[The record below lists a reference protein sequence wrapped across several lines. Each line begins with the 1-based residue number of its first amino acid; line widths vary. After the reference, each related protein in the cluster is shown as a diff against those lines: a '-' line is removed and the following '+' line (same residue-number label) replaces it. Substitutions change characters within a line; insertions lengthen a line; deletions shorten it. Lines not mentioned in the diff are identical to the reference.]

1 MVIIIFPYHWF
12 PFICNML
19 VHNLFRFFL
28 AVILIVPQLLHS
40 QDVVPGVR
48 QIGLDLLK
56 MKDCAF
62 DSGASAMVVFHW
74 AETSYDTDNGNMITK
89 HRKRIKVFNKN
100 GLDQAN
106 FIIRY
111 YSKDGFESI
120 YDIEGESCTL
130 DANDRAI
137 FSEIGKESVFRET
150 IDQFR
155 SQMKVIV
162 PNLVEGSVFE
172 VRYTSIMKH
181 YGGLDYWDFQEDIPT
196 AKSAYLLEIPPGAE
210 FAYSVQKAD
219 QFPIDIQPIPREGKI
234 YFEMNNVPGLSF
246 EPYMDAPRNYLQ
258 RVIFQLAS
266 YQGVYG
272 ARNKVNNTWEDLVRD
287 LLSNED
293 FGKQL
298 NKKLAVPEL
307 DAAVAAQSSTED
319 KVRVIYDFVRKKVQW
334 DHYYGKYSTKGV
346 KETLEKGVGSTGDIN
361 LLLLNLLQYYE
372 ITSYPLLVADRD
384 FGKVDVNYPFID
396 KFSKVVAYAVVDSSK
411 KAWIMDASQKDMPA
425 NLTPYQLLN
434 TIALVVDKK
443 EPKLIKIVRPADR
456 FQKYVTVESVIDT
469 DKNEIT
475 SKVKIERHGYAKLSE
490 RGLGMGRSSNPIA
503 DVDEEKM
510 SLMEVLSSTKE
521 PAKEEAEP
529 DVQSMTLRDELP
541 DKLGTLYLNS
551 AMFLGIGKNP
561 FNSPKRFSDINFG
574 YPIKLFQSETI
585 NLPAGSKLK
594 EKWEGKPLNYEGN
607 SIFFNR
613 TVELNGNVLTIK
625 TNFQQT
631 VTLVPAK
638 DYEKLRKFYTEML
651 KVLELPV
658 ILELPVEGT
667 R

>member
-1 MVIIIFPYHWF
+1 MQVHTLTRYFSVLLLF
-12 PFICNML
+12 LPFRL
-19 VHNLFRFFL
+19 L
-28 AVILIVPQLLHS
+28 AKDEL
-40 QDVVPGVR
+40 PGVR
-48 QIGLDLLK
+48 QISYELLK

-62 DSGASAMVVFHW
+62 DSGASAMVVFYS
-74 AETSYDTDNGNMITK
+74 AETYYDTDNGNMITK

-130 DANDRAI
+130 DANGRAI
-137 FSEIGKESVFRET
+137 FSEIGKESIFRES

-181 YGGLDYWDFQEDIPT
+181 YGGLDYWDFQETIPT
-196 AKSAYLLEIPPGAE
+196 AKSSYLLEIPPGAE
-210 FAYSVQKAD
+210 FAYSVQKAEGLS
-219 QFPIDIQPIPREGKI
+219 IDIEPMPKEGKI
-234 YFEMNNVPGLSF
+234 YFEMNNVPGLSY

-272 ARNKVNNTWEDLVRD
+272 NKNKVNNTWEDLVRD
-287 LLSNED
+287 LMSHED

-298 NKKLAVPEL
+298 NKKLSVPEL
-307 DAAVAAQSSTED
+307 DEAVAMQKSTED
-319 KVRVIYDFVRKKVQW
+319 KVRLIYNYVRKKVQW
-334 DHYYGKYSTKGV
+334 DRYYGKYSIQGV
-346 KETLEKGVGSTGDIN
+346 KTTLEKGAGNTADIN
-361 LLLLNLLQYYE
+361 LLLLNLLQHYE
-372 ITSYPLLVADRD
+372 ITCYPLLVADRD
-384 FGKVDVNYPFID
+384 FGKVNVNYPFID
-396 KFSKVVAYAVVDSSK
+396 KFSKVVAYALVDSSK
-411 KAWIMDASQKDMPA
+411 KAWIMDASQKEMPA

-443 EPKLIKIVRPADR
+443 EPRLIRIVRPGDR
-456 FQKYVTVESVIDT
+456 FQKYVTVESTLDT
-469 DKNEIT
+469 DKSEII
-475 SKVKIERHGYAKLSE
+475 SKVKIERHGYAKLAE
-490 RGLGMGRSSNPIA
+490 GGRASGQFSNPIA

-510 SLMEVLSSTKE
+510 SIMEVISSTKQ
-521 PAKEEAEP
+521 PAEEENAP
-529 DVQSMTLRDELP
+529 NVHLMTLKDELP
-541 DKLGTLYLNS
+541 DQLGTLYLNS
-551 AMFLGIGKNP
+551 SMFLGIGKNP

-574 YPIKLFQSETI
+574 YPISLIQVERV
-585 NLPAGSKLK
+585 NLPAGTKLK
-594 EKWEGKPLNYEGN
+594 EPWNEKTLAYADN
-607 SIFFNR
+607 SIVFNR
-613 TVELNGNVLTIK
+613 KVELNDNVLTIK

-638 DYEKLRKFYTEML
+638 DYVKLRNFYANML

-658 ILELPVEGT
+658 VLQLPVAAAQ
-667 R
+667 